1 MIKKILITVALS
13 LTAILTPTYFVAAD
27 SYTVPMQ
34 ILENG
39 TNKTSYAAA
48 YFAGSATVTP
58 SDNGYAITS
67 TITTDTSLGN
77 YPVQML
83 SVDGAGV
90 SIAKSQAGKNQTIT
104 YTFYTNDLAARH
116 NANIRVDVD
125 NINYHHNYTVGL
137 ATQTATVASESVAQS
152 SPAAS
157 SEAGTSHQPSA
168 TSVTV
173 SSESSKITSSSVE
186 TSASSTSSSVA
197 STSSSAKKKAPTTKK
212 EVPSKS
218 VTRETPLPI
227 AAIIG
232 GGLVIGI
239 ASAIALNLLK
249 KK

>member
-90 SIAKSQAGKNQTIT
+90 SIAKSQAGNNQTIT

-137 ATQTATVASESVAQS
+137 VVDHPCQQHKRRQLLQNLSHKVVLLRQARLARHTNQAQ
-152 SPAAS
+152 P
-157 SEAGTSHQPSA
+157 
-168 TSVTV
+168 V
-173 SSESSKITSSSVE
+173 
-186 TSASSTSSSVA
+186 
-197 STSSSAKKKAPTTKK
+197 
-212 EVPSKS
+212 
-218 VTRETPLPI
+218 
-227 AAIIG
+227 
-232 GGLVIGI
+232 
-239 ASAIALNLLK
+239 
-249 KK
+249 